1 MFTCWTTTI
10 TTDGEITTSM
20 YNPSHPGRI
29 IRQRLIEDEDGHKI
43 ERVATVTER
52 LGCHR
57 NTLNR
62 VINGSASVTPQMALV
77 LEQTGA
83 GSAEFWLCMQANY
96 DLFQLRHSRGAV

>member
-1 MFTCWTTTI
+1 MV
-10 TTDGEITTSM
+10 M
-20 YNPSHPGRI
+20 HNPSHPGRI

-43 ERVATVTER
+43 DSVAVVAGR

-62 VINGSASVTPQMALV
+62 VLNGSASVTPEMALA

-83 GSAEFWLCMQANY
+83 GSAEFWLSMQANY
-96 DLFQLRHSRGAV
+96 DLFQLRNNRGAA

>member
-1 MFTCWTTTI
+1 
-10 TTDGEITTSM
+10 M

-43 ERVATVTER
+43 ASIAEVAER

-62 VINGSASVTPQMALV
+62 AINGSASVTPEMAL
-77 LEQTGA
+77 EQADTGN
-83 GSAEFWLCMQANY
+83 AEFWLSMQANY
-96 DLFQLRHSRGAV
+96 DLFQPRRGRGAA

>member
-1 MFTCWTTTI
+1 MTL
-10 TTDGEITTSM
+10 

-43 ERVATVTER
+43 ASIAVVADR

-62 VINGSASVTPQMALV
+62 VINGSASVTPEMALA
-77 LEQTGA
+77 LEQA
-83 GSAEFWLCMQANY
+83 DVGSAEFWLSMQANH
-96 DLFQLRHSRGAV
+96 DLFQLRHGRGAA